1 MNVYFNVTI
10 KIVLLLIIIL
20 VYSYIT
26 CPNLHLG
33 NSVVPFYKR
42 TDNKFPEIN
51 EDYTHPNVS
60 ILLTSGLSNRIR
72 TMLGFIEVCKHFNK
86 KLIVIW
92 VKDETCNGNYLD
104 YFKPIDGVE
113 FIDSLT
119 SVNYDNIDYVG
130 QSKTLTILDNYKIKD
145 YKNNYY
151 HIVPID
157 SLQTTIDTFVCNN
170 NIKECVGIHVR
181 RTDYTGN
188 LIGKILNGANSDREF
203 CDYIDKY
210 SRGKGYFLATDNRDS
225 QEYYIKKYGKRT
237 IVYSSIKETNS
248 LRKTSL
254 ENAIVD
260 IYLLSYCKSIKG
272 TYNSSFTD
280 FARLLK
286 KSRNYD
292 LKA

>member
-1 MNVYFNVTI
+1 MNVYFNVTL
-10 KIVLLLIIIL
+10 KVVLVLLVVI

-42 TDNKFPEIN
+42 TDNKFPTIN
-51 EDYTHPNVS
+51 LGSKPDSIS

-72 TMLGFIEVCKHFNK
+72 TLLGFIHVCKHFK
-86 KLIVIW
+86 KELRVIW
-92 VKDETCNGNYLD
+92 IKDETCNGNYLD

-113 FIDSLT
+113 FIDSLK
-119 SVNYDNIDYVG
+119 SISCDNIDYVG
-130 QSKTLTILDNYKIKD
+130 QSKTQTILDHYKIKD

-151 HIVPID
+151 HIIPIE
-157 SLQTTIDTFVCNN
+157 SLQCVIDTFVDNN
-170 NIKECVGIHVR
+170 KIKECVGIHVR

-188 LIGKILNGANSDREF
+188 LIGKVLNGSNSDKDF

-210 SRGKGYFLATDNRDS
+210 SRGKDYFLATDNRGS
-225 QEYYIKKYGKRT
+225 QKYYINKYGSRT
-237 IVYSSIKETNS
+237 IIFSKIEENNS

-254 ENAIVD
+254 ENAIID
-260 IYLLSYCKSIKG
+260 IYVLSYCKSIKG

-292 LKA
+292 LKT